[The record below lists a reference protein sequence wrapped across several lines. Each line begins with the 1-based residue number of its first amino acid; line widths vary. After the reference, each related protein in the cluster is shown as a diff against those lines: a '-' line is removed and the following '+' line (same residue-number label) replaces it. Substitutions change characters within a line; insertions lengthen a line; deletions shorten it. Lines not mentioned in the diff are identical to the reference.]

1 MNVIPF
7 VAVECYRCACTSGSD
22 CAHHAN
28 SAPSSM
34 FANGAAAALNAF
46 YCCPVVL
53 TISGGSFG
61 ETLSREQS
69 AAGCEQ
75 HFSRREGGVGMHG
88 VAIHATQCQH
98 RIGKQCIEAVRGIR
112 DIVGRVA
119 TIARG
124 NVVGA
129 RHYTFFFFYNLQ
141 GPAWY
146 STIRTAARTDGNDV
160 RTTTRSFLQ
169 Q

>member
-1 MNVIPF
+1 
-7 VAVECYRCACTSGSD
+7 
-22 CAHHAN
+22 
-28 SAPSSM
+28 M

-61 ETLSREQS
+61 ETLSREQN

-88 VAIHATQCQH
+88 IAIHATQGQH
-98 RIGKQCIEAVRGIR
+98 RIGKQCFEAVRGIR

-119 TIARG
+119 TIAWG
-124 NVVGA
+124 NAAGA
-129 RHYTFFFFYNLQ
+129 RHLEAAKSMHKIMHTEVAFYQ
-141 GPAWY
+141 ATWTKP
-146 STIRTAARTDGNDV
+146 T
-160 RTTTRSFLQ
+160 
-169 Q
+169 

>member
-1 MNVIPF
+1 MDVIPF
-7 VAVECYRCACTSGSD
+7 VAVECYRCSFTSRSD

-34 FANGAAAALNAF
+34 FANSVVAALNAF

-53 TISGGSFG
+53 TIISGGSFG
-61 ETLSREQS
+61 ETLSREQN

-75 HFSRREGGVGMHG
+75 HFSRREGGIGMHG
-88 VAIHATQCQH
+88 VAIHATQSQH
-98 RIGKQCIEAVRGIR
+98 RIGKQCIKAVRGIR

-124 NVVGA
+124 NAVGA
-129 RHYTFFFFYNLQ
+129 RHLE
-141 GPAWY
+141 
-146 STIRTAARTDGNDV
+146 AAK
-160 RTTTRSFLQ
+160 TTYA
-169 Q
+169 

>member
-1 MNVIPF
+1 MG
-7 VAVECYRCACTSGSD
+7 AVSD
-22 CAHHAN
+22 CSHNAN

-34 FANGAAAALNAF
+34 FASSAAAALNAF
-46 YCCPVVL
+46 YWCPVVL

-61 ETLSREQS
+61 ETLSREHS

-112 DIVGRVA
+112 DIVGR
-119 TIARG
+119 IARG
-124 NVVGA
+124 NAVSA
-129 RHYTFFFFYNLQ
+129 RHFFFRLRLQDTGTHVVMMTHHDSTETACMNLR
-141 GPAWY
+141 
-146 STIRTAARTDGNDV
+146 RTV
-160 RTTTRSFLQ
+160 E
-169 Q
+169 